1 MNAPADFT
9 PPALTQPLLRGVLR
23 GALRLLF
30 RSLVR
35 PPTPIAVQRG
45 LIRLLTV
52 SVAPRG
58 VTRSSAT
65 LGGRPCEWQRPADDS
80 GRVLLYLHGGAYLIG
95 SPATH
100 RAITSNLAKLGKLAV
115 CSLDY
120 RLAPEHRYPAPLE
133 DAVAAYQE
141 LLAQGYQAEQI
152 AIGGDSAGGNLA
164 LITALRLHALG
175 LPRPGALVCFSP
187 VTDFGATQ
195 IHHPAAGDPLLNPAW
210 IEQAISLYCPPNMSR
225 EDPLLSPLYADV
237 GGLPPTLIQVGEDE
251 LLLNDS
257 LRFAAHAK
265 AAGVA
270 VQLETYPGLWHVFQ
284 AHVGLLKSADFAMA
298 RVVSFLRAQGF

>member
-23 GALRLLF
+23 GALRLFF

-35 PPTPIAVQRG
+35 PPTPIFVQRG

-52 SVAPRG
+52 SVAPHG
-58 VTRSSAT
+58 ITRSSAT
-65 LGGRPCEWQRPADDS
+65 IGGRPCEWQRPADDN
-80 GRVLLYLHGGAYLIG
+80 GRVFLYLHGGAYLIG

-100 RAITSNLAKLGKLAV
+100 RAITSNLAKLGGFAV
-115 CSLDY
+115 CSPDY

-133 DAVAAYQE
+133 DAVAAYKA
-141 LLAQGYQAEQI
+141 LLAMGYKGEQI
-152 AIGGDSAGGNLA
+152 AIGGDSAGGNLT
-164 LITALRLHALG
+164 LITALRLQQLG

-187 VTDFGATQ
+187 VTDFSGT
-195 IHHPAAGDPLLNPAW
+195 HLHNPPAGDPLINPAW
-210 IEQAISLYCPPNMSR
+210 IEQAVELYCPPDMSR
-225 EDPLLSPLYADV
+225 QDPLLSPLYADV
-237 GGLPPTLIQVGEDE
+237 SGLPPTLIQVGEDE

-265 AAGVA
+265 AAGVTL
-270 VQLETYPGLWHVFQ
+270 QLETYPGLWHVFQ
-284 AHVGLLKSADFAMA
+284 AHVGVLEAADFALA
-298 RVVSFLRAQGF
+298 RVISFLRTQGF